1 MSAVS
6 DGPGVPPGPP
16 APEVVLRST
25 RVVLPDGVR
34 PAAVE
39 IAGGRIRAVREHS
52 APPVPG
58 QVLRDYGDAA
68 LLPGLVDT
76 HVHVNDPGRSE
87 WEGFSTATAAAAAG
101 GITTLVDM
109 PLNSLPPTTDPAALT
124 VKRATA
130 REQAHVDVGFWGGA
144 VPGNL
149 GRLGPLHAAGVF
161 GFKCFLSPSG
171 VEEFPHLEPAALERA
186 VRACAALDALLIV
199 HAEDPH
205 HLAAAP
211 DGSRR
216 YADFLASRPPA
227 AEHAAVER
235 LLDLAERYRARV
247 HILHLSAATALP
259 VLAAARAAGVRVTV
273 ETCPHFLTLT
283 AEEIPDGATEFKCC
297 PPIRDAA
304 NREALWAGLAAGTI
318 DAVVSDHS
326 PATAD
331 LKVPDFGAAWGGI
344 SSLQLTLPAM
354 WTAARPRGH
363 DLADVV
369 RWMAAGPAALAGL
382 GHRKGALAPGHDADI
397 AVFDPEV
404 AFTVDPAALHHRNPV
419 TAYAGRTLHG
429 QVRET
434 WLRGELIAVRGR
446 VLARTGRLIDRDRAP
461 GPAAT
466 PVRSSTTP

>member
-1 MSAVS
+1 MPGVTGVRT
-6 DGPGVPPGPP
+6 GPGL
-16 APEVVLRST
+16 VLRST

-39 IAGGRIRAVREHS
+39 VAGGRIRAVRDHAAAL
-52 APPVPG
+52 APG
-58 QVLRDYGDAA
+58 AVLRDYGDAA

-76 HVHVNDPGRSE
+76 HVHVNDPGRTA
-87 WEGFSTATAAAAAG
+87 WEGFTTATSAAAAG

-109 PLNSLPPTTDPAALT
+109 PLNSLPPTTDPAALA

-149 GRLGPLHAAGVF
+149 GSLAPLHAAGVF

-171 VEEFPHLEPAALERA
+171 VEEFPHLDPVALEAAVRETAALG
-186 VRACAALDALLIV
+186 ALLIV

-211 DGSRR
+211 APDGSSR

-227 AEHAAVER
+227 AEHAAVE
-235 LLDLAERYRARV
+235 LLLTLARRYDARI

-259 VLAAARAAGVRVTV
+259 AIAAARAGGARVTV
-273 ETCPHFLTLT
+273 ETCPHFLTLS

-297 PPIRDAA
+297 PPIRDTA
-304 NREALWAGLAAGTI
+304 NQDALWAALAAGTI

-326 PATAD
+326 PSTAD

-344 SSLQLTLPAM
+344 SSLQLTLPAV
-354 WTAARPRGH
+354 WTAARARGH
-363 DLADVV
+363 GLADVA
-369 RWMAAGPAALAGL
+369 RWMAAGPARLAGL
-382 GHRKGALAPGHDADI
+382 SDRKGALAPGMDADLT
-397 AVFDPEV
+397 VLDPEA
-404 AFTVDPAALHHRNPV
+404 AFTVDPTALHHRNPV

-429 QVRET
+429 VVRET

-446 VLARTGRLIDRDRAP
+446 VLARTGELIERPRE
-461 GPAAT
+461 PADI
-466 PVRSSTTP
+466 PVRSTVTP